1 MSLLICSDV
10 FRISCLLGRVV
21 LLAEGFA
28 IFLQGP
34 VFEAAETFDDPLRGV
49 VDLLGH
55 LLGNGFQVFR
65 GRLHPAQG
73 RRTRPPPGR
82 LPASAACFVRL
93 LVAGVRF
100 HAIVDHAEHEH
111 RRIVDAHL
119 PFLPQPDDARSPVV
133 FRHLPEVAPDGRLAV
148 FVASHGPFGHGIG
161 AKDQLIA
168 RITHLVENCE
178 LQQVVAF
185 QIDAAQHDRIGLEL
199 GGSLQRKR
207 SHQLAAADLEEATV
221 AQGEGHAAG
230 SRRRPRPGR
239 RRPRRRGRRATWRRP
254 PSAASPSGTRP
265 GCWYRCWRPNAR
277 AAAAARRQTPPGR
290 RDRDCRPPRPRP
302 GWRPKGR
309 KTGPT
314 TRRRQSRQCGAP
326 YRHSRRPGRPR
337 AARGLWPA

>member
-1 MSLLICSDV
+1 MS
-10 FRISCLLGRVV
+10 RISTFGFRDLTFGRFV

-28 IFLQGP
+28 IFLHGP
-34 VFEAAETFDDPLRGV
+34 VLEAAETFHDLLRGV

-65 GRLHPAQG
+65 GRVKPVQG
-73 RRTRPPPGR
+73 RGLFRRLARFPLRPR
-82 LPASAACFVRL
+82 VRAAVRRRR
-93 LVAGVRF
+93 GF
-100 HAIVDHAEHEH
+100 HAIVDHAQHEH

-119 PFLPQPDDARSPVV
+119 PFLPQPDDARPPVV
-133 FRHLPEVAPDGRLAV
+133 FRHRPEVAPDGRLAV
-148 FVASHGPFGHGIG
+148 FVAARGPFGHGIR
-161 AKDQLIA
+161 AEDQLIA

-178 LQQVVAF
+178 FQEVVAA

-207 SHQLAAADLEEATV
+207 AHQLAAADLEEATV
-221 AQGEGHAAG
+221 AQGEGHQAAAAEG
-230 SRRRPRPGR
+230 PALGA

-265 GCWYRCWRPNAR
+265 GCWCRCWRPSAR
-277 AAAAARRQTPPGR
+277 AAAAARRRTPPGR
-290 RDRDCRPPRPRP
+290 RDWDYRPRRPRP
-302 GWRPKGR
+302 GWRPTGR
-309 KTGPT
+309 RTTPT

-326 YRHSRRPGRPR
+326 YRYSRRPDRPR